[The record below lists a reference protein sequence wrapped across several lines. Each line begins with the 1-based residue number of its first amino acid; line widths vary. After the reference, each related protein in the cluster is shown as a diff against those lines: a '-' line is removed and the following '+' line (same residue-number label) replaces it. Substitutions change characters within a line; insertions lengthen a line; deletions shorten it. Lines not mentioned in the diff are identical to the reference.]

1 MHPATRRGIAYQATL
16 RVVSR
21 NYLFRNAP
29 LDSITQAVLGA
40 ALQGTVLGRIQGR
53 RALLYGAALGTL
65 PDLDVIIRYADPV
78 SQMTYHRGFSH
89 SLFVLTGLALL
100 LAWLVNKC
108 WPDKGYTLPRLFLAF
123 WLVLIT
129 HPLLD
134 AFTVY
139 GTQLFWPLQST
150 PQSWAAVFIIDPV
163 YTVPLLVAVIYA
175 ITQGVTARATRLLTL
190 ALVFSTAYLG
200 FGLAGR
206 MAAEQRFQAALD
218 QQGIAASEV
227 RAVPIA
233 FNSLVWRVLAKTPE
247 GDYYE
252 GISSGFDRQ
261 APEMQRLPRNL
272 QLAQA
277 LANDPLHQRLRWFTD
292 DWLRYDQIGDAL
304 VVTDLRMGIPG
315 NYTFRFNMAHRDSQ
329 GHWIVDVPSTFNGAG
344 PGSMFSG
351 ADLMLIWRRIIEQQP
366 PLPLAVWTERY
377 LGVSPIERGR

>member
-1 MHPATRRGIAYQATL
+1 M
-16 RVVSR
+16 
-21 NYLFRNAP
+21 
-29 LDSITQAVLGA
+29 DSITQAVLGA
-40 ALQGTVLGRIQGR
+40 ALQGSVLGRIQGR
-53 RALLYGAALGTL
+53 RSLLYGAALATL

-89 SLFVLTGLALL
+89 SLLVLTGLAWL
-100 LAWLVNKC
+100 LAWLVNTC
-108 WPDKGYTLPRLFLAF
+108 WPGKGYTVPRLFLAF

-139 GTQLFWPLQST
+139 GTQLLWPLQST

-163 YTVPLLVAVIYA
+163 YTLPLLAAVIYA
-175 ITQGVTARATRLLTL
+175 SVTGITLKSTRLLTL
-190 ALVFSTAYLG
+190 ALLFSTAYLG

-218 QQGIAASEV
+218 QQGIAVSQL

-233 FNSLVWRVLAKTPE
+233 FNSLVWRVLAKTPD

-252 GISSGFDRQ
+252 GISSGFDQ
-261 APEMQRLPRNL
+261 QMPEMQRLPRHL
-272 QLAQA
+272 ELAHA
-277 LANDPLHQRLRWFTD
+277 LAGSPLHQRLRWFTD

-304 VVTDLRMGIPG
+304 VVSDLRMGIPG

-329 GHWIVDVPSTFNGAG
+329 GHWIADVPTVWQGAG
-344 PGSMFSG
+344 PRSMFNG
-351 ADLMLIWRRIIEQQP
+351 DDLVLIWRRIVDQQP
-366 PLPLAVWTERY
+366 PLPLAVWTDRY
-377 LGVSPIERGR
+377 LGVSAAERGR

>member
-1 MHPATRRGIAYQATL
+1 MPT
-16 RVVSR
+16 
-21 NYLFRNAP
+21 

-53 RALLYGAALGTL
+53 RSLLYGAALGTL

-89 SLFVLTGLALL
+89 SLLVLTGLALL

-108 WPDKGYTLPRLFLAF
+108 WPGKGYTLPRLFLAF
-123 WLVLIT
+123 WLVLVT
-129 HPLLD
+129 HPVLD

-139 GTQLFWPLQST
+139 GTQLFWPLQTT

-163 YTVPLLVAVIYA
+163 YTLPLLAGVIYA
-175 ITQGVTARATRLLTL
+175 IIKGMTGQATRLLTL
-190 ALVFSTAYLG
+190 ALALSTCYLG

-218 QQGIAASEV
+218 QQGIVANEV

-233 FNSLVWRVLAKTPE
+233 FNSLVWRVLAKTPN

-261 APEMQRLPRNL
+261 VPEMQRLPRNL
-272 QLAQA
+272 ALAQA
-277 LANDPLHQRLRWFTD
+277 LKNDPLHQRLRWFTD

-315 NYTFRFNMAHRDSQ
+315 NYTFRFNMAHRDHQ
-329 GHWIVDVPSTFNGAG
+329 GHWVVDVPSQWKGSG
-344 PGSMFSG
+344 PGSMLDG
-351 ADLMLIWRRIIEQQP
+351 DDLLLIWRRIVYQQP
-366 PLPLAVWTERY
+366 PLPLASWTDRY
-377 LGVSPIERGR
+377 LEGR

>member
-1 MHPATRRGIAYQATL
+1 M
-16 RVVSR
+16 
-21 NYLFRNAP
+21 
-29 LDSITQAVLGA
+29 DSITQAVLGA

-89 SLFVLTGLALL
+89 SLFVLTGLALV

-108 WPDKGYTLPRLFLAF
+108 WPGKGYNVPRLFLAF
-123 WLVLIT
+123 WLVLVT

-139 GTQLFWPLQST
+139 GTQLLWPLHTT
-150 PQSWAAVFIIDPV
+150 PQSWAAVFIIDPI
-163 YTVPLLVAVIYA
+163 YTVPLLAAVIYA
-175 ITQGVTARATRLLTL
+175 ALKGLTGQATRSLTL
-190 ALVFSTAYLG
+190 ALLFGAAYLG

-218 QQGIAASEV
+218 QQGIVASEV

-233 FNSLVWRVLAKTPE
+233 FNSLIWRVLAKTPD

-252 GISSGFDRQ
+252 GISSSFDRQ
-261 APEMQRLPRNL
+261 PPEMQRLPRNL
-272 QLAQA
+272 TLAQA

-292 DWLRYDQIGDAL
+292 DWLRYDQVGDAL
-304 VVTDLRMGIPG
+304 VVSDLRMGIPG
-315 NYTFRFNMAHRDSQ
+315 NYTFRFNMARRDQQ
-329 GHWIVDVPSTFNGAG
+329 GHWIAEVPSMWKGAG
-344 PGSMFSG
+344 PGAMFN
-351 ADLMLIWRRIIEQQP
+351 ADDLALIWRRIITQQP
-366 PLPLAVWTERY
+366 PLPLAAWTERY
-377 LGVSPIERGR
+377 LGTSTGLQ

>member
-1 MHPATRRGIAYQATL
+1 MPP
-16 RVVSR
+16 V
-21 NYLFRNAP
+21 
-29 LDSITQAVLGA
+29 DSITQAVLGA
-40 ALQGTVLGRIQGR
+40 ALQGSVLGRLQGR
-53 RALLYGAALGTL
+53 RSLLYGAALATL

-89 SLFVLTGLALL
+89 SLLVLTGLAWL
-100 LAWLVNKC
+100 LAWLVKRC
-108 WPDKGYTLPRLFLAF
+108 WPGKGYNMPRLFLAF
-123 WLVLIT
+123 WLVLVT

-139 GTQLFWPLQST
+139 GTQLFWPLQTT

-163 YTVPLLVAVIYA
+163 YTLPLLAAVIYA
-175 ITQGVTARATRLLTL
+175 SCKGLTGKATRLLTL
-190 ALVFSTAYLG
+190 ALLFGAAYLG

-218 QQGIAASEV
+218 QQGLVASEV

-233 FNSLVWRVLAKTPE
+233 FNSLVWRVLAKTPD

-272 QLAQA
+272 ELAKV
-277 LANDPLHQRLRWFTD
+277 LADQPLHQRLRWFTD

-315 NYTFRFNMAHRDSQ
+315 NYTFRFTMAHRDDQ
-329 GHWIVDVPSTFNGAG
+329 GRWMADVPSMWQGAG
-344 PGSMFSG
+344 PGSMFNG
-351 ADLMLIWRRIIEQQP
+351 DDLVLIWRRIVDQQP
-366 PLPLAVWTERY
+366 PLPLAAWTDRY
-377 LGVSPIERGR
+377 LGVSTAERGH

>member
-1 MHPATRRGIAYQATL
+1 MPS
-16 RVVSR
+16 V
-21 NYLFRNAP
+21 
-29 LDSITQAVLGA
+29 DSITQAVLGA
-40 ALQGTVLGRIQGR
+40 ALQGTVLGRLQGR
-53 RALLYGAALGTL
+53 RSLLYGAALATL

-89 SLFVLTGLALL
+89 SLFVLTGLAWL
-100 LAWLVNKC
+100 LAWLVNTC
-108 WPDKGYTLPRLFLAF
+108 WPGKGYTLPRLFLAF
-123 WLVLIT
+123 WLVLVT

-139 GTQLFWPLQST
+139 GTQLFWPLQTT

-163 YTVPLLVAVIYA
+163 YTLPLLAAVIYA
-175 ITQGVTARATRLLTL
+175 SCQGLTRKATRLLTL
-190 ALVFSTAYLG
+190 ALLFGAAYLG

-218 QQGIAASEV
+218 QQGLVASEV

-233 FNSLVWRVLAKTPE
+233 FNSLVWRVLAKTPD

-272 QLAQA
+272 ELAKV
-277 LANDPLHQRLRWFTD
+277 LADQPLHARLRWFTD
-292 DWLRYDQIGDAL
+292 DWLRYDQIDDAL

-315 NYTFRFNMAHRDSQ
+315 NYTFRFTMAHRDGQ
-329 GHWIVDVPSTFNGAG
+329 GRWRADVPSMWQGAG
-344 PGSMFSG
+344 PGSMFHG
-351 ADLMLIWRRIIEQQP
+351 GDLVLIWRRIVDQQP
-366 PLPLAVWTERY
+366 PLPLAAWTDRY
-377 LGVSPIERGR
+377 LGVSTAERGR

>member
-1 MHPATRRGIAYQATL
+1 M
-16 RVVSR
+16 
-21 NYLFRNAP
+21 
-29 LDSITQAVLGA
+29 DSITQAVLGA

-53 RALLYGAALGTL
+53 RSLLYGAALGTL

-100 LAWLVNKC
+100 LAGLVNKC
-108 WPDKGYTLPRLFLAF
+108 WPGKGYTLPRLFLAF
-123 WLVLIT
+123 WLVLVT

-139 GTQLFWPLQST
+139 GTQLFWPLQGT

-163 YTVPLLVAVIYA
+163 YTVPLLLAVIYA
-175 ITQGVTARATRLLTL
+175 LAKGVTARAKRLLAL

-206 MAAEQRFQAALD
+206 MAAEQRFEAALH
-218 QQGIAASEV
+218 QRGIATSEV

-233 FNSLVWRVLAKTPE
+233 FNSLVWRVLAKTAE

-252 GISSGFDRQ
+252 GISSAFDRQ
-261 APEMQRLPRNL
+261 APEMQRLSRNL
-272 QLAQA
+272 QFAQA
-277 LANDPLHQRLRWFTD
+277 LSDDPLHQRLRWFTD

-315 NYTFRFNMAHRDSQ
+315 NYTFRFNMAHRDNQ
-329 GHWIVDVPSTFNGAG
+329 GRWIVDVPSMFQGAG

-351 ADLMLIWRRIIEQQP
+351 ADLALIWRRIIEQQP

-377 LGVSPIERGR
+377 LGVSPVERER

>member
-1 MHPATRRGIAYQATL
+1 MPP
-16 RVVSR
+16 V
-21 NYLFRNAP
+21 
-29 LDSITQAVLGA
+29 DSITQAVLGA
-40 ALQGTVLGRIQGR
+40 ALQGSVLGRLQGR
-53 RALLYGAALGTL
+53 RSLLYGAALATL

-89 SLFVLTGLALL
+89 SLLVLTGLAWL
-100 LAWLVNKC
+100 LAWLVKRC
-108 WPDKGYTLPRLFLAF
+108 WPGKGYNMPRLFLAF
-123 WLVLIT
+123 WLVLVT

-139 GTQLFWPLQST
+139 GTQLFWPLQTT

-163 YTVPLLVAVIYA
+163 YTLPLLAAVIYA
-175 ITQGVTARATRLLTL
+175 SCKGLTGKATRLLTL
-190 ALVFSTAYLG
+190 ALLFGAAYLG

-206 MAAEQRFQAALD
+206 MAAEQRFQAELD
-218 QQGIAASEV
+218 QQGLVASEV

-233 FNSLVWRVLAKTPE
+233 FNSLVWRVLAKTPD

-272 QLAQA
+272 ELAKV
-277 LANDPLHQRLRWFTD
+277 LADQPLHQRLRWFTD

-315 NYTFRFNMAHRDSQ
+315 NYTFRFTMAHRDDQ
-329 GHWIVDVPSTFNGAG
+329 GRWTTDLPSMWQGAG
-344 PGSMFSG
+344 PGSMFNG
-351 ADLMLIWRRIIEQQP
+351 ADLVLIWRRIVDQQP
-366 PLPLAVWTERY
+366 PLPLAAWTDRY
-377 LGVSPIERGR
+377 LGVSTAERGH

>member
-1 MHPATRRGIAYQATL
+1 MP
-16 RVVSR
+16 
-21 NYLFRNAP
+21 P

-53 RALLYGAALGTL
+53 RSLLYGAALGTL

-108 WPDKGYTLPRLFLAF
+108 WPGKGYTLPRLFLAF
-123 WLVLIT
+123 WLVLVT

-139 GTQLFWPLQST
+139 GTQLFWPLQAT
-150 PQSWAAVFIIDPV
+150 PESWAAVFIIDPV
-163 YTVPLLVAVIYA
+163 YTVPLLAAVIYA
-175 ITQGVTARATRLLTL
+175 IIKGLTRKATQLLTL
-190 ALVFSTAYLG
+190 ALVFSAAYLG

-206 MAAEQRFQAALD
+206 MVAEQRFQAALD
-218 QQGIAASEV
+218 RQGIAVSQV

-233 FNSLVWRVLAKTPE
+233 FNSLVWRVLAKTPD

-252 GISSGFDRQ
+252 GISSGFDQQ

-277 LANDPLHQRLRWFTD
+277 LAGHPLHQRLRWFTD
-292 DWLRYDQIGDAL
+292 DWLRYDQVGDAL
-304 VVTDLRMGIPG
+304 VVSDLRMGIPG

-329 GHWIVDVPSTFNGAG
+329 GHWIADVPSMWKGAG
-344 PGSMFSG
+344 PGAAFNG
-351 ADLMLIWRRIIEQQP
+351 DDLVLIWRRIVEQQP
-366 PLPLAVWTERY
+366 PLPLAAWTDRY
-377 LGVSPIERGR
+377 LGPATVEPGR